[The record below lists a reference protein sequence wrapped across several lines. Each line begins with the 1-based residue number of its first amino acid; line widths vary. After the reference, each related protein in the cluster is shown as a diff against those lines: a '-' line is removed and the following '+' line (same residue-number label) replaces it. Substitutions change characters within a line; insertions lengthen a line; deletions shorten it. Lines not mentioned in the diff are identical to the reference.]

1 MNEEI
6 VYILRFLL
14 AALCGSLIGLERQK
28 RAKTAGVHTHA
39 IVAST
44 SALMMIVSKYG
55 FSDVLSCEGI
65 SVDASRIAAGV
76 VSAIGFIAAGVVLI
90 RDENVTGVTTAAGLW
105 ATVAMGLTIGAGMYV
120 TGFAFTLAIIVMHF
134 IRRK

>member
-1 MNEEI
+1 
-6 VYILRFLL
+6 
-14 AALCGSLIGLERQK
+14 
-28 RAKTAGVHTHA
+28 
-39 IVAST
+39 
-44 SALMMIVSKYG
+44 MIVSKYG
-55 FSDVLSCEGI
+55 FSDVLSYEGI